1 MTDDLNTPA
10 ALTPSEASAQ
20 RDALLRDDAFVGR
33 WNSGDP
39 AAMAQI
45 AKLDTARI
53 SGAVIDNPRPPSA
66 GGTGLLSQ
74 AEARALAQA
83 SLDAGGDAASIMAA
97 MADDPEFRPDTRT
110 KSERAYDED
119 FKIGEPSRYRIDGMD
134 HRFGG
139 DPAHE
144 IEALAGTVREFTAQL
159 GFDRSGGSE
168 LGTEVTKTIA
178 ELRGARPEVRS
189 LWEQRQSQMLGSN
202 RDQLVADAAKALAG
216 VDPKVVAF
224 MHQSGALSSANV
236 VVALAHMHQARSA
249 RGQ

>member
-1 MTDDLNTPA
+1 MPDDIINTPEI
-10 ALTPSEASAQ
+10 TPAEASAQ
-20 RDALLRDDAFVGR
+20 RDALLRDDAFVSR

-39 AAMAQI
+39 AAIAQI

-83 SLDAGGDAASIMAA
+83 SLDAGGDAASILAA
-97 MADDPEFRPDTRT
+97 MADDPEFKPDART

-119 FKIGEPSRYRIDGMD
+119 FEVGHPERYRVDGLEY
-134 HRFGG
+134 HFQG
-139 DPAHE
+139 DTPAE
-144 IEALAGTVREFTAQL
+144 RDALAGVTQQFVAQL

-168 LGTEVTKTIA
+168 LGTEVTRTIA
-178 ELRGARPEVRS
+178 ELRGARPEARA
-189 LWEQRQSQMLGSN
+189 LYEQRQSQMLGSN
-202 RDQLVADAAKALAG
+202 RDQLVADAAKALAA